1 MTIEE
6 TIATPDQQA
15 LSAMLSDA
23 VVEVTNAVCESLL
36 GEVPDVGVDTPS
48 ADERVSGVVSI
59 HGAWSGDVEVRL
71 TPRLAG
77 RLAREV
83 LQLEGRA
90 ADEADVRDVVGEVA
104 NMIGGNLKALLPE
117 PCRLSLPHVR
127 TTTRSDV
134 ADLRKTFAIHGEPL
148 EVVVK
153 RDDREGGTP

>member
-6 TIATPDQQA
+6 ASANYGDEE
-15 LSAMLSDA
+15 LRAMLSDA

-36 GEVPDVGVDTPS
+36 GELPDVGVDTPD
-48 ADERVSGVVSI
+48 AEKRVSGIVTI
-59 HGAWSGDVEVRL
+59 HGPWSGDVEVRV
-71 TPRLAG
+71 TRQLAG

-83 LQLEGRA
+83 LQLGSRP

-117 PCRLSLPHVR
+117 PCRLSLPHV
-127 TTTRSDV
+127 TTTAWSQ
-134 ADLRKTFAIHGEPL
+134 APELRKTFAIHGEPM

-153 RDDREGGTP
+153 REGGHGGVP